1 MKHFLLIFCISVS
14 LYVVFPTS
22 AVHSQINGTDR
33 NMAIGLLDMT
43 KETIKKNYYDP
54 TFRGVD
60 IDFVFD
66 QAKERMKV
74 APTRD
79 ALMMAIASAVLTLDD
94 SHTTFLPPVR
104 AAEIEYGWTAGVIGN
119 NVFITHVKPGS
130 DAEAKGLK
138 PGDQLLAID
147 GFRPTRKNLWQMRYR
162 YFIVAP
168 TARVSM
174 TVISPGDEKPRVL
187 PVDTK
192 IEKTGGTITLS
203 QWYERTIVKHGYSNK
218 AYELI
223 KDRNGTVFVKLYT
236 FSITDDQLDTIL
248 GKARSAKSVVLDLRD
263 NGGGAVDILKK
274 MVGFFFDKEV
284 KIFDEKR
291 RKESKPLM
299 SKPSSNGFKGEL
311 IVLINEGSAS
321 ASEVFSR
328 IVQLEKRGKVIGDKS
343 MGAVMESQFHTLD
356 SGIGSMLIGG
366 ASVTMADLLMSDGQS
381 LEKIGVT
388 PDEVMLPAG
397 ADLAAGKDP
406 VLAYAAKAAGVN
418 MTAETAGKL
427 FPYEWPK

>member
-1 MKHFLLIFCISVS
+1 
-14 LYVVFPTS
+14 
-22 AVHSQINGTDR
+22 
-33 NMAIGLLDMT
+33 
-43 KETIKKNYYDP
+43 
-54 TFRGVD
+54 
-60 IDFVFD
+60 
-66 QAKERMKV
+66 
-74 APTRD
+74 
-79 ALMMAIASAVLTLDD
+79 
-94 SHTTFLPPVR
+94 
-104 AAEIEYGWTAGVIGN
+104 
-119 NVFITHVKPGS
+119 
-130 DAEAKGLK
+130 
-138 PGDQLLAID
+138 
-147 GFRPTRKNLWQMRYR
+147 
-162 YFIVAP
+162 
-168 TARVSM
+168 
-174 TVISPGDEKPRVL
+174 
-187 PVDTK
+187 
-192 IEKTGGTITLS
+192 
-203 QWYERTIVKHGYSNK
+203 
-218 AYELI
+218 
-223 KDRNGTVFVKLYT
+223 
-236 FSITDDQLDTIL
+236 
-248 GKARSAKSVVLDLRD
+248 
-263 NGGGAVDILKK
+263 VDILKK